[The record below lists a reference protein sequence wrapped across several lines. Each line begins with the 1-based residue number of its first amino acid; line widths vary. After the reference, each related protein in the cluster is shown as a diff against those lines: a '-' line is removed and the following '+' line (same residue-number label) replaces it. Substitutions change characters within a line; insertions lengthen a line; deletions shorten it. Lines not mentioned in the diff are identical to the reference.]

1 MQPTCEAHDASR
13 SSMSDDERDFGGSTA
28 PDDEELSLPKATI
41 QKLIQDYLPSDM
53 SCAKDTRDLL
63 IECCVEFI
71 HLVSSEA
78 NEACEKDSKKTIA
91 PDHVVKALIDL
102 GFEKYTR
109 EVQDV
114 LNDHKQHQKV
124 RVFSDAGTRTQSIP
138 LRAIWTIGRGAAA
151 PAGAALCRKQGA
163 FRRGELAIAAAVG
176 HGRRIS

>member
-1 MQPTCEAHDASR
+1 
-13 SSMSDDERDFGGSTA
+13 MSEDERDFGGTGA

-41 QKLIQDYLPSDM
+41 QKLIQDYLPNDM

-91 PDHVVKALIDL
+91 PEHVVKALVDL

-114 LNDHKQHQKV
+114 LNDHKQHQKE
-124 RVFSDAGTRTQSIP
+124 RERKASRFEMSGLTEEELQRQQEQ
-138 LRAIWTIGRGAAA
+138 LFAASKA
-151 PAGAALCRKQGA
+151 RFEAAN
-163 FRRGELAIAAAVG
+163 
-176 HGRRIS
+176 

>member
-1 MQPTCEAHDASR
+1 
-13 SSMSDDERDFGGSTA
+13 MSEDERDFGGTGA

-41 QKLIQDYLPSDM
+41 QKLIQDYLPNDM

-91 PDHVVKALIDL
+91 PDHVVKALVDL

-124 RVFSDAGTRTQSIP
+124 RGGARADRSGAGTQGIAVRDERTH
-138 LRAIWTIGRGAAA
+138 RGGAAA
-151 PAGAALCRKQGA
+151 AAGAAVCCKQGA
-163 FRRGELAIAAAVG
+163 LRGRQLVLVPP
-176 HGRRIS
+176 

>member
-1 MQPTCEAHDASR
+1 
-13 SSMSDDERDFGGSTA
+13 MSDDERDFGGSGA

-91 PDHVVKALIDL
+91 PDHVVKALVDL

-124 RVFSDAGTRTQSIP
+124 RGATADAGTGTQSIA
-138 LRAIWTIGRGAAA
+138 LRA
-151 PAGAALCRKQGA
+151 
-163 FRRGELAIAAAVG
+163 
-176 HGRRIS
+176 